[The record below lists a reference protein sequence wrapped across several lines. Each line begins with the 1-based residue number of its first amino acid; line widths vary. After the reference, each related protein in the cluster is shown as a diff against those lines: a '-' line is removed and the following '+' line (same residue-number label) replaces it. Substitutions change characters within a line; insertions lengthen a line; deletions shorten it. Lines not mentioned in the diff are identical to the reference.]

1 MKYMGPGSNLGPAKV
16 TQLFHS
22 LVAHHGIE
30 VTMKNSCADIQAK
43 NSCGDIQATQII
55 RLSVEGGMAES
66 LTLPCGPGGNSPL
79 KLICIQPGRPSG
91 GVQAHTLHQR

>member
-22 LVAHHGIE
+22 LVAHHGVE
-30 VTMKNSCADIQAK
+30 VTMKNSCA
-43 NSCGDIQATQII
+43 DIQATQII

-66 LTLPCGPGGNSPL
+66 PTLPWGAGGSSPL
-79 KLICIQPGRPSG
+79 KLICIQPGRPLEG